1 MWIAWIIDGLVFG
14 SIIALGGLGCSY
26 ILLIQRYFNF
36 CAAPFL
42 SLGAYFA
49 LSMLSI
55 LPQWGKFPFVSFGP
69 EMIIATLVA
78 VVGLAITM
86 TVVDK
91 VLYKPLRD
99 RGAPF
104 MFFYM
109 TSFGMLFVTRSIIWL
124 IWGPSVRYYYKGA
137 SIAIKGLPWGIS
149 VTPDKLFAF
158 VMALLVVA
166 LLYFFQYHTKI
177 GRGMIATAQNPMLA
191 RVCGVKTDDVHMVTT
206 LIAGGVTAL
215 AGVLYGLTI
224 QVRPLMGWYILLGI
238 FVVVVCGGEGAILG
252 TLVAG
257 YLVGISQELG
267 SGLLQIPLDWLHIP
281 ISMSAYKPAIAMIL
295 FIVVILIKPQG
306 VFKGTFL
313 EK

>member
-1 MWIAWIIDGLVFG
+1 MWVAWIVDGLVFG

-26 ILLIQRYFNF
+26 VLLIQRYFNF

-49 LSMLSI
+49 VGMMSV
-55 LPQWGKFPFVSFGP
+55 LPRWRKLPFVSFGP
-69 EMIIATLVA
+69 EMIIATIVGM
-78 VVGLAITM
+78 VGLAITM

-91 VLYKPLRD
+91 ILYKPLRD
-99 RGAPF
+99 RKAPF

-109 TSFGMLFVTRSIIWL
+109 TSFGMLFVIRSIIWL

-137 SIAIKGLPWGIS
+137 SMAIKGLPWGIS
-149 VTPDKLFAF
+149 ITPDKVFAF
-158 VMALLVVA
+158 VVVVVMVVV
-166 LLYFFQYHTKI
+166 LYFFQYRTKI

-191 RVCGVKTDDVHMVTT
+191 MVSGIKTGDVHTATT

-215 AGVLYGLTI
+215 AGVLYGLTV
-224 QVRPLMGWYILLGI
+224 QVRPLMGWYVLLGI

-257 YLVGISQELG
+257 YLVGIAQELG
-267 SGLLQIPLDWLHIP
+267 AGLLQIPFDLLHVP
-281 ISMSAYKPAIAMIL
+281 VHMSAYKPAIAMIL
-295 FIVVILIKPQG
+295 FIVVIVLKPHG
-306 VFKGTFL
+306 IWEGTFL